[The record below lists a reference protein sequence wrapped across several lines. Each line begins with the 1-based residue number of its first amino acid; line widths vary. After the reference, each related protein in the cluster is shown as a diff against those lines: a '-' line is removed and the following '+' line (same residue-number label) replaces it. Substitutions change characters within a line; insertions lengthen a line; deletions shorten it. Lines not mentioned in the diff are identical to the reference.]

1 MKMLKNILENQEC
14 YQYTEQNNMFYK
26 EKETLTEQ
34 DYQELA
40 NGLIEVIKDYIS
52 DIEREGLTN
61 ESWFLDFED
70 ELNELSIKDHGIS
83 KQS

>member
-1 MKMLKNILENQEC
+1 
-14 YQYTEQNNMFYK
+14 MFYKEK

-34 DYQELA
+34 DYYELA

-52 DIEREGLTN
+52 DIEREGFTN
-61 ESWFLDFED
+61 KSWFLDFED
-70 ELNELSIKDHGIS
+70 ELNELSVKDHGIS

>member
-1 MKMLKNILENQEC
+1 
-14 YQYTEQNNMFYK
+14 MFYK

-70 ELNELSIKDHGIS
+70 ELNELSIKDHGIF